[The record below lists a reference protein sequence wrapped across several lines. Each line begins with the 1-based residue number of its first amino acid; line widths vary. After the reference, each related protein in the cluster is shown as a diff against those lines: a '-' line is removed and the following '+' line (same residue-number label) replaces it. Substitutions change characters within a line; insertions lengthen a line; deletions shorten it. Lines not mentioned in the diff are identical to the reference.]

1 MRIVQAMK
9 LEKLEYPR
17 NDIIYIRD
25 MGQGAF
31 GSVFQ
36 ARAPGLIKGEEF
48 TVVAVKMLKEDV
60 TDDMQDDFEKEACLL
75 AEFDHHNIVP
85 TLARPNWRKKLAS
98 SATATWQRRF
108 ADESNEKVLQSFEG
122 SRIVRIMPNTSML
135 IGEGCSV
142 YCPGSKATKE
152 DLDLVE
158 TILQSTGMCQLLPE
172 HMIDAV
178 MAVSASGPAFVY
190 IFIEALSD
198 GGVRMGLHR
207 EMATKF
213 AAQMVMG
220 AAKMV
225 LATDKHMGTLKDE
238 VCSAATLAGIHA
250 MDKGRVR
257 GAIMDAVQAAALRAA
272 ELNERSKK
280 L

>member
-1 MRIVQAMK
+1 MAKAICRGIK
-9 LEKLEYPR
+9 RK
-17 NDIIYIRD
+17 
-25 MGQGAF
+25 
-31 GSVFQ
+31 
-36 ARAPGLIKGEEF
+36 GLIDYSQVYVSSPFIKNLDSWKALGANVF
-48 TVVAVKMLKEDV
+48 TNNALVVEQSDVIFLAVKPHVFCQAIE
-60 TDDMQDDFEKEACLL
+60 Q
-75 AEFDHHNIVP
+75 I
-85 TLARPNWRKKLAS
+85 
-98 SATATWQRRF
+98 
-108 ADESNEKVLQSFEG
+108 ESNSDKNSTKNKLFISIIAGLTTNNVEKVLQSFEG
-122 SRIVRIMPNTSML
+122 SRIVRIMPNTPML

-238 VCSAATLAGIHA
+238 VCSAGGATIAGVHA
-250 MDKGRVR
+250 MEKGRVR